1 MVKHLKRT
9 VSLGQDDMKG
19 RWVVQSN
26 EVRPYQFS
34 KEDGFNKE
42 YSLMLAKY
50 PPEGEGGNKGCVPPE
65 DVGVGDSN
73 DSCAA
78 GSASC
83 ADGSSVASSPVAVRT
98 PKPSALPVAQQ
109 QRRRLAS
116 SPSAVQQRTPSSAE
130 PAPALVRG
138 GHMCTV
144 E

>member
-1 MVKHLKRT
+1 
-9 VSLGQDDMKG
+9 MKG

-83 ADGSSVASSPVAVRT
+83 ADGSTVASSPLAVLT
-98 PKPSALPVAQQ
+98 PKPSAPPVAQQ
-109 QRRRLAS
+109 QRRRLTS